1 MILENFGV
9 GYLLAIIEGSELEK
23 AV

>member
-9 GYLLAIIEGSELEK
+9 GYLLAIIEGGELEK